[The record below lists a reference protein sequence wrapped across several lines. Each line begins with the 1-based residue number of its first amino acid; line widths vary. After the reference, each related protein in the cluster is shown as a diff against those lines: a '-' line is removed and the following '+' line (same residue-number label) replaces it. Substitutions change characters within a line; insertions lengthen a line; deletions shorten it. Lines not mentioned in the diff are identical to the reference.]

1 MQGIHVSPEDR
12 VTGDFLKYRPRHILT
27 TNLQAH
33 AGWFMAGADFR
44 YISRVD
50 RIDDELVDLGIVP
63 DGDERVPIYV
73 TDARLGVDLGFVRL
87 PISLTLNVMNVFQHN
102 YVELIGNIMPPR
114 TYILTLEGRF

>member
-1 MQGIHVSPEDR
+1 
-12 VTGDFLKYRPRHILT
+12 
-27 TNLQAH
+27 
-33 AGWFMAGADFR
+33 MAGADFR